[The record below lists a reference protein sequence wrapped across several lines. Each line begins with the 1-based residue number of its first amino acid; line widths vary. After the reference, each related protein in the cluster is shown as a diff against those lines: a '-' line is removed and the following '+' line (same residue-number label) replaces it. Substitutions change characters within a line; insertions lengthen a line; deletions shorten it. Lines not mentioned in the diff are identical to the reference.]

1 MPLAPE
7 PQLAPRTV
15 DAVVLSWLAEPLL
28 RSCVEA
34 LLASEK
40 VDVRVILVDNGATT
54 DDVEVLE
61 QYPRVSVL
69 RPGRNLGFSG
79 GCNAGAAVGS
89 GHYLALINGDAIVGP
104 ATLARFVG
112 EPGPGPEGCV
122 PPGAVGAARAPP
134 RPNSHGNPRRPVR
147 VSGGGAVRAS

>member
-40 VDVRVILVDNGATT
+40 VDVRVILVDNGAAAE
-54 DDVEVLE
+54 DVELLE

-89 GHYLALINGDAIVGP
+89 GHYLALINGDAIVEPG
-104 ATLARFVG
+104 TLARLVDELEQRPEVG
-112 EPGPGPEGCV
+112 IAA
-122 PPGAVGAARAPP
+122 GAV
-134 RPNSHGNPRRPVR
+134 
-147 VSGGGAVRAS
+147 